1 MELYLFRHGIAE
13 DGAPGSPD
21 SARQLTD
28 EGREKT
34 AAVVKMARKTGVRP
48 TLILTSPYVRA
59 RQTAQI
65 AADELGFDGDILNID
80 SLVPHSSPEKVWQ
93 SIRDHADETSI
104 LLAGHEPLLSQL
116 VAWLLNAPSL
126 RVEMKKA
133 ALVRIDV
140 EAPRAGRV
148 GQPHGVLRWM
158 TIPRMTG

>member
-1 MELYLFRHGIAE
+1 
-13 DGAPGSPD
+13 
-21 SARQLTD
+21 
-28 EGREKT
+28 
-34 AAVVKMARKTGVRP
+34 MARKTGVRP

-65 AADELGFDGDILNID
+65 AADELGFEGDILNID